1 LLPGYQSNRLTNPR
15 RIFEFLPKA
24 VIVTDESGQPVSYN
38 QTAADLLGKIPPK
51 IRPEEWPRQF
61 GFYLPDGKTQ
71 YPGESFPILR
81 ALNGENVENEEVFLM
96 DGQYTEGKWITISS
110 VPLIS
115 HKGIIDGHWFFSVIS
130 LIKAAEMQ
138 HENRLYSQNHHVLCL
153 NRLPRLVMSRC
164 K

>member
-1 LLPGYQSNRLTNPR
+1 
-15 RIFEFLPKA
+15 

-115 HKGIIDGHWFFSVIS
+115 HKGIIDGALVFFSDITDQKHLRCS
-130 LIKAAEMQ
+130 MKI
-138 HENRLYSQNHHVLCL
+138 RPIQNHRMLYL
-153 NRLPRLVMSRC
+153 NRLPGLVMSRC
-164 K
+164 KY